1 MAAEK
6 KARMELEEARNQ
18 LRRMQE
24 LDRKDKRKMA
34 DEEALR
40 KIKKLEETITDL
52 QKSLAAQK
60 QVHCVHR
67 LLSSNALIG
76 PPSLNIGKY
85 VKDISAFIFC
95 LYLLLVVV
103 FC

>member
-1 MAAEK
+1 
-6 KARMELEEARNQ
+6 MELEDARSQ

-40 KIKKLEETITDL
+40 KIKRLEETITDL

-60 QVHCVHR
+60 QVHIVHR
-67 LLSSNALIG
+67 LLSSFIQVG
-76 PPSLNIGKY
+76 PQS
-85 VKDISAFIFC
+85 
-95 LYLLLVVV
+95 
-103 FC
+103 